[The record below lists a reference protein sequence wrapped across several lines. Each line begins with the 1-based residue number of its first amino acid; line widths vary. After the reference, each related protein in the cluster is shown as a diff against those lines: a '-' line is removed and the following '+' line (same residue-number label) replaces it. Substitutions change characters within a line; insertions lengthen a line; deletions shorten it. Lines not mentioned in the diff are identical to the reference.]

1 MDSSRDLI
9 LPLDLSEREGR
20 EFGNIEFT
28 KTSQNQSSSMQR
40 RDVLR
45 LLATG
50 AALQLAPHKL
60 FAVMREVR
68 SFVHG
73 QPMPRTLNAHQFA
86 TVKAMAEMILPR
98 TDTPGATDV
107 GVAEFIDLILTEW
120 YDESERNRFLAGLA
134 DVDSR
139 SNSLFGKELTGCT
152 EPQQSQILSALG
164 EKMVEDQDARQRTRM
179 LSTSNETDFYPM
191 LRQLTLTAYYT
202 SEAGATQ
209 ELHFEIIPGVYQGC
223 NESSPIKE
231 ARDQK

>member
-1 MDSSRDLI
+1 
-9 LPLDLSEREGR
+9 
-20 EFGNIEFT
+20 
-28 KTSQNQSSSMQR
+28 MQR

-60 FAVMREVR
+60 LAVAREVR
-68 SFVHG
+68 SFIQG
-73 QPMPRTLNAHQFA
+73 QPSPRSLNAHQFA

-107 GVAEFIDLILTEW
+107 GVAEFIDLMLTDW
-120 YDESERNRFLAGLA
+120 YYESERTHFLAGLG
-134 DVDSR
+134 DVDLR
-139 SNSLFGKELTGCT
+139 SNSLFGMEFTRCT
-152 EPQQSQILSALG
+152 QPQQSQVLIALG
-164 EKMVEDQDARQRTRM
+164 EKMVETEDARRRSPA
-179 LSTSNETDFYPM
+179 LSTSGDIDFYPM

-209 ELHFEIIPGVYQGC
+209 ELHFEVIPGVYQGC

-231 ARDQK
+231 APDQK